1 MSEANTYSVRIELNA
16 AGAWKLLA
24 KFDAFNADDREDVL
38 GCAARLVDALHGVGS
53 PGLKLR
59 VATDEAYPRALTYF
73 DHARGWWPK
82 KPAELLP

>member
-1 MSEANTYSVRIELNA
+1 MVNTFPVRLELNA
-16 AGAWKLLA
+16 AGSWKLIA

-38 GCAARLVDALHGVGS
+38 KCAAGLVDALHAAGS

-59 VATDEAYPRALTYF
+59 VATDESQPRALTNF

-82 KPAELLP
+82 KPADLV